1 MSEIYVWWNNQFFM
15 TSSQIKKL
23 QKKMKKS
30 YKKASLIKEKMEK
43 YHDEEIKEAEKLLK
57 KIDLIN

>member
-1 MSEIYVWWNNQFFM
+1 M

-43 YHDEEIKEAEKLLK
+43 YHDEEVKEAEKLLK